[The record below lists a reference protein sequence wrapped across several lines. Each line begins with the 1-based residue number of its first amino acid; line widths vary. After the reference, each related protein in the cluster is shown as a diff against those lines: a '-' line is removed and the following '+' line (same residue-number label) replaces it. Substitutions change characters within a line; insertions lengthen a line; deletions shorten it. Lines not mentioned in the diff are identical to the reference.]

1 LALVPEL
8 TSQFQREF
16 KIYKPETNFKCETR
30 EKEGTAKRFH
40 FFHLAATHTTAT
52 ARVYGLHVRSC
63 TFVLATD
70 AYEVTT
76 RVI

>member
-52 ARVYGLHVRSC
+52 ARVYGLKDESRVN
-63 TFVLATD
+63 LAHTI
-70 AYEVTT
+70 TT
-76 RVI
+76 RE

>member
-1 LALVPEL
+1 MALVPEL

-16 KIYKPETNFKCETR
+16 KIYKPETNFKCGTR
-30 EKEGTAKRFH
+30 GTAKRFH
-40 FFHLAATHTTAT
+40 FFFHLAATHTTAT

-70 AYEVTT
+70 AYEVTR